1 MTTLA
6 DLRARIEHGK
16 AQTETERQAILAT
29 FDEAVARFAAAM
41 SDVRAAID
49 GSYRDQIAADDATI
63 GEPGPVE
70 PMTFRQAAE

>member
-29 FDEAVARFAAAM
+29 LDQAVETFVANMR
-41 SDVRAAID
+41 DVRAAID

-63 GEPGPVE
+63 GEPPVGQVQ
-70 PMTFRQAAE
+70 FRQAAE

>member
-6 DLRARIEHGK
+6 DLRARIETGK

-29 FDEAVARFAAAM
+29 LDQAVETFVANMRE
-41 SDVRAAID
+41 VRAAID

-63 GEPGPVE
+63 GEPPVE
-70 PMTFRQAAE
+70 PVQFRQAAE

>member
-1 MTTLA
+1 MTTLTA
-6 DLRARIEHGK
+6 LRERIEHGK

-29 FDEAVARFAAAM
+29 FDAAVAQFVTAM

-63 GEPGPVE
+63 GEPPVE
-70 PMTFRQAAE
+70 PVPFRQAAE